1 MNYGGI
7 AGDEL
12 AALAGDMGD
21 VSRQFCGFTPTT
33 LTTGL
38 SGTIAVPLKANMYL
52 DRPVFG
58 QASCVALSRCT
69 DIAVGT
75 ISMNVGSQPIPCE
88 IWRYDAT
95 GNFLNFPVM
104 ASPSVAPTV
113 SVTNATAGTLVYEGG
128 FLGRVSSARPPGA

>member
-1 MNYGGI
+1 MRYDNI

-12 AALAGDMGD
+12 AALAGEGLEP
-21 VSRQFCGFTPTT
+21 SRQFCGFTPTT

-38 SGTIAVPLKANMYL
+38 SGTIAVPLKANIFL

-58 QASCVALSRCT
+58 TAACVALSRCS

-75 ISMNVGSQPIPCE
+75 ISVNVGSQPIPCE

-95 GNFLNFPVM
+95 GNILNFPVL
-104 ASPSVAPTV
+104 ASPSVPPTV
-113 SVTNATAGTLVYEGG
+113 SVTNATAGTVIYEGG
-128 FLGRVSSARPPGA
+128 FIGRVSSARPPGA